1 VFDTRNADVD
11 AIPLSVPVLAGN
23 EWAYVKE
30 CLDTGFLAAGPMLGR
45 FEAALRDL
53 TGAGHVIACASGTAA
68 LHTAL
73 LVAGVQPGD
82 AVLVPT
88 ITFAATVNAVVY
100 AGAHPVFIGCDD
112 FLDIDAEAVEV
123 FLAEECDEDSDGP
136 RLRAT
141 GQRVA
146 AIVPV
151 HVFGAPCDM
160 VSILDTAK
168 RHRVA
173 VVEDAAESVGSRWTD
188 GDLAGRHTGAVAD
201 MGVLSFNGNKIV
213 TCGGGG
219 AVLTNSED
227 AAARVRYL
235 IDQAKD
241 DRVRYIHGEVGFN
254 YRMTATAAAI
264 GLAQLERLD
273 VVIETKRRNLVQ
285 YVERLS
291 GLPGLSLLGAPQGT
305 ASNHWFYSLLVE
317 PEQAG
322 IDREQLMA
330 DLAAHNIQTRPLW
343 YPNHLQRAYDGAVTY
358 RVDRAIWFW
367 QRVLNLPCSADLT
380 LAHVDR
386 ICDAIES
393 ALPNSA

>member
-1 VFDTRNADVD
+1 MSDVRD
-11 AIPLSVPVLAGN
+11 SDDEAIPLSVPVVAGN
-23 EWAYVKE
+23 EWVYVKE

-53 TGAGHVIACASGTAA
+53 TGAGHAVACASGAAA

-73 LVAGVQPGD
+73 LVAGVRPGD

-88 ITFAATVNAVVY
+88 ITFAATVNAAVH
-100 AGAHPVFIGCDD
+100 AGAQPVFFGCDD
-112 FLDIDAEAVEV
+112 FLNIDAEAVEA
-123 FLAEECDEDSDGP
+123 FLSEECDEGP
-136 RLRAT
+136 DAPMVRAT

-168 RHRVA
+168 RHGVA
-173 VVEDAAESVGSRWTD
+173 VVEDAAESAGSRWTS
-188 GDLAGRHTGAVAD
+188 GPLAGRHTGAVGD
-201 MGVLSFNGNKIV
+201 MGILSFNGNKIV

-219 AVLTNSED
+219 AVLTNDND

-241 DRVRYIHGEVGFN
+241 DPVRYMHGEVGFN

-273 VVIETKRRNLVQ
+273 AVIETKGRNVAH

-291 GLPGLSLLGAPQGT
+291 GLPGLSLLGAPEGT
-305 ASNHWFYSLLVE
+305 ASNRWFYSLLVE

-322 IDREQLMA
+322 INREQLMTY
-330 DLAAHNIQTRPLW
+330 LAQSNIQTRPLW
-343 YPNHLQRAYDGAVTY
+343 YPNHLQRAYEGAVAY
-358 RVDRAIWFW
+358 RIDRAVWFW
-367 QRVLNLPCSADLT
+367 ERVLNLPCSADLT
-380 LAHVDR
+380 PAQVDR
-386 ICDAIES
+386 VCDVIEA
-393 ALPNSA
+393 ALPNGA